1 MRDAENFLEARDLL
15 LNADNYEYAK
25 SNFEWPKIE
34 EFNWATD
41 FFDKIA
47 EESTNPAI
55 VLVDDKGLEEKIN
68 FKSLKQRSNQFANF
82 LRSLDLTKGDRILL
96 LLPNRVELFEIFLGA
111 MKVGCSI
118 VPASTLLTPEDVN
131 DRIVRGNIKCAISD
145 RVFANRIELAG
156 TAKGVLKCKI
166 LVDGEAKDWQS
177 YSEIDTFSSE
187 FSTNQKFLP
196 SDELLIYF
204 TSGTTAKPK
213 LVLHT
218 YTSYPVGHLTTMY
231 WIGVKPGDLHYNISA
246 PGWAKHAWSTV
257 FAAWNA
263 EATSFVYVYS
273 GRFNPKKTL
282 ENIEKYEVKTL
293 CAPPTVWRRFMLENL
308 KKYSFSLKEV
318 VSAGEPLNPEIIKR
332 VKESTDLE
340 IREGYG
346 QTETTLQIGVF
357 PGMKIKPGSMG
368 VEAPGFHVDIVDVYN
383 QKCLTNSREGAI
395 AVEITPRRPTGLM
408 ERYIDPVEKNLEVFL
423 GGWYLTGD
431 LAKKDDDGYFWFI
444 GRIDDVFKSSDYRIS
459 PFEIESELLAHRLVT
474 ESAVIASPDE
484 LRGYVPKAF
493 IILRAGIKPSRENA
507 IELFRFTRNK
517 IAPYK
522 RPRIIQ
528 FVTELPKTISGK
540 IRRKQLRHQ
549 EAQLGSRRAKA
560 QYEFYEEDFAQ
571 ELEM

>member
-1 MRDAENFLEARDLL
+1 MRDVDNFLEARDLL

-47 EESTNPAI
+47 EESTNSAI
-55 VLVDDKGLEEKIN
+55 ILVDDQGLEEKIS
-68 FKSLKQRSNQFANF
+68 FKNLKQRSNQVANF

-96 LLPNRVELFEIFLGA
+96 LLSNRVELFEIFLGA
-111 MKVGCSI
+111 MKVGCPI
-118 VPASTLLTPEDVN
+118 IPASTLLTPEDIK
-131 DRIVRGNIKCAISD
+131 DRIIRGNIKCTISD
-145 RVFANRIELAG
+145 RVFANKIELVG
-156 TAKGVLKCKI
+156 TAKKFLKCKI
-166 LVDGEAKDWQS
+166 MVEGEAKDWQP
-177 YSEIDTFSSE
+177 YGKIETFPSE
-187 FSTNQKFLP
+187 FSTNQKFFHD
-196 SDELLIYF
+196 DELLIYF
-204 TSGTTAKPK
+204 TSGTTARPK

-218 YTSYPVGHLTTMY
+218 YISYPVGHLTTMY
-231 WIGVKPGDLHYNISA
+231 WIGLKPGDLHYNISA
-246 PGWAKHAWSTV
+246 PGWAKHAWSTF

-263 EATSFVYVYS
+263 GATTFVHNYS

-293 CAPPTVWRRFMLENL
+293 CAPPTVWRLFMLENL

-332 VKESTDLE
+332 VKESTDLG

-346 QTETTLQIGVF
+346 QTETTLQIGIF
-357 PGMKIKPGSMG
+357 PGMEIQPGSMG
-368 VEAPGFHVDIVDVYN
+368 VEAPGFHIDIVDIDN
-383 QKCLTNSREGAI
+383 EKRLTNDKEGAI
-395 AVEITPRRPTGLM
+395 AIEIKPRRPTGLM
-408 ERYIDPVEKNLEVFL
+408 ERYIDPVEKNLEVFV
-423 GGWYLTGD
+423 GRWYLTGD
-431 LAKKDDDGYFWFI
+431 LAKKDNDGYFWFI

-459 PFEIESELLAHRLVT
+459 PFEIESELLTNSLVT

-493 IILRAGIKPSRENA
+493 IILKPGVKPSRKNA
-507 IELFRFTRNK
+507 MEIFRFIRNK

-528 FVTELPKTISGK
+528 FVKELPKTISGK

-549 EAQLGSRRAKA
+549 EVQLRSRRAKA
-560 QYEFYEEDFAQ
+560 RYEFYEKDFAK
-571 ELEM
+571 ELRV

>member
-1 MRDAENFLEARDLL
+1 MGDVDNFLEARHLL

-34 EFNWATD
+34 EFNWATE

-55 VLVDDKGLEEKIN
+55 VLVDDEGLEEKIS
-68 FKSLKQRSNQFANF
+68 FKSLKHKSNKVANF

-118 VPASTLLTPEDVN
+118 VPASTLLTPEDIT

-145 RVFANRIELAG
+145 RVFAKRIELAG
-156 TAKGVLKCKI
+156 TAKRVLKCKI
-166 LVDGEAKDWQS
+166 LVDGEAKGWQS
-177 YSEIDTFSSE
+177 YSGIDMFSPE
-187 FSTNQKFLP
+187 FSTNQKFFHG
-196 SDELLIYF
+196 DELLIYF

-231 WIGVKPGDLHYNISA
+231 WIGLKPGDLHYNISA
-246 PGWAKHAWSTV
+246 PGWAKHAWSTI

-263 EATSFVYVYS
+263 GATSFVYIYS

-383 QKCLTNSREGAI
+383 QKRLTNSREGAI
-395 AVEITPRRPTGLM
+395 AIEIMPRRPTGLM

-459 PFEIESELLAHRLVT
+459 PFEIESELLTHRLVT
-474 ESAVIASPDE
+474 ESAVIASPDK

-528 FVTELPKTISGK
+528 FVTELPKTVSGK

-549 EAQLGSRRAKA
+549 ETQLGSIRAKA